1 MNTKTITAHLFPSFL
16 SVLGLLFASCG
27 SSPGSIREDMISE
40 MNAMTTILEGIESQ
54 EDFDAAKE
62 ELEASQARLK
72 ELGEQLE
79 ELDATDEE
87 KLELSQEYGPQMLQ
101 ALLEI
106 GNASIKAAEFGF
118 TLEAPDTGL

>member
-1 MNTKTITAHLFPSFL
+1 
-16 SVLGLLFASCG
+16 
-27 SSPGSIREDMISE
+27 